1 MLAPTAS
8 SGPSP
13 SPSPGPR
20 QVMVS
25 FEDLRGGLDY

>member
-1 MLAPTAS
+1 MLAPTA
-8 SGPSP
+8 SP